1 MKLGYSKKDGKHYAV
16 KVIKRTNVVA
26 NEKAI
31 KNEVGIMKNLKHPN
45 LVNLIEF
52 MEKEEY
58 FKTNGSSFHV
68 MSVVLELATGGELFE
83 YVANTGRFSEAVSRT
98 YFHQMI
104 DALDYL
110 HRNNIAHRDMKP
122 ENLLFDGEFN
132 LKIADFGFST
142 FLNRNLQTV
151 LGTESYFIRK
161 NHIKFTKIH

>member
-1 MKLGYSKKDGKHYAV
+1 MKLGYSTKDGRHYAV
-16 KVIKRTNVVA
+16 KIIKRQNVVA

-31 KNEVGIMKNLKHPN
+31 RNEVNIMKSLKHPN
-45 LVNLIEF
+45 LVNMIEF

-58 FKTNGSSFHV
+58 FKSNGSSFQV

-83 YVANTGRFSEAVSRT
+83 YVANTGRFSEPVART

-110 HRNNIAHRDMKP
+110 HSNNIAHRDMKP
-122 ENLLFDGEFN
+122 ENLLFDSEFN

-142 FLNRNLQTV
+142 FLNRDLRTV
-151 LGTESYFIRK
+151 LGTERY
-161 NHIKFTKIH
+161 

>member
-68 MSVVLELATGGELFE
+68 MSVVLELAIGGELFE
-83 YVANTGRFSEAVSRT
+83 YVANTGRFSETVSRT

-104 DALDYL
+104 DALEYL
-110 HRNNIAHRDMKP
+110 HKNNIAHRDMKP
-122 ENLLFDGEFN
+122 ENLLFDGDFN

-142 FLNRNLQTV
+142 FLNRNLKTV
-151 LGTESYFIRK
+151 LGTERYFY
-161 NHIKFTKIH
+161 